1 MFGVHIWRF
10 EYFGAKLN
18 GVGEGAMIV
27 NSPILFITFFVYMD
41 AHFFIIPWFIKN
53 TYGALKMTYRLL
65 TKNERTIKYIFLFYR

>member
-53 TYGALKMTYRLL
+53 TYGYADLQVVNK
-65 TKNERTIKYIFLFYR
+65 KRTNN